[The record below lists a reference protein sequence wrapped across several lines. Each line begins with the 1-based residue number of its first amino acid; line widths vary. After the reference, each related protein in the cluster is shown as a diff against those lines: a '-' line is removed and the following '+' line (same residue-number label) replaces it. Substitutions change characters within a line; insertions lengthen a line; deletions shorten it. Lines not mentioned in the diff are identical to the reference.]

1 MEAQHDPEDRSMVQA
16 QVQAQV
22 QDSDSIPGD
31 KNKLAE
37 NSEFVGG
44 ARRPLGN
51 VEKTESIV
59 DTHMNYCQPMKLI

>member
-1 MEAQHDPEDRSMVQA
+1 MEAQHDPEDRSM
-16 QVQAQV
+16 VQAQV

-31 KNKLAE
+31 KNKLAG

-44 ARRPLGN
+44 AMRPLGN
-51 VEKTESIV
+51 VEKTERIV